1 MAICIILVILWVL
14 YTVAFAALLGYISN
28 LPPTPLF
35 EINPIDICTMLALAG
50 WIAFTVF
57 AAAYIFGG

>member
-1 MAICIILVILWVL
+1 MVTCIILVILWVL
-14 YTVAFAALLGYISN
+14 YTVAFAVLLGYISN

-35 EINPIDICTMLALAG
+35 EINPIGICTMLALAG